1 MEREHTDEHTLEDCF
16 NYFWQLLN
24 AKLLPAI
31 INFYWWVVVLVV
43 VVLIPLLMFRSHK

>member
-24 AKLLPAI
+24 HQIVASHNQFLLGGGGVGGSCANTV
-31 INFYWWVVVLVV
+31 INVSE
-43 VVLIPLLMFRSHK
+43 P